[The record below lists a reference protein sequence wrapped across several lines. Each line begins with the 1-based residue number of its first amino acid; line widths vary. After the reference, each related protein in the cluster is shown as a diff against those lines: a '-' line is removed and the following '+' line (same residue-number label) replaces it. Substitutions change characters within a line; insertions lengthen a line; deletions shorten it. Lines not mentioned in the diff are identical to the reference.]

1 MKRGNDFV
9 VGLVVIGSVVAIVL
23 FSLWLGQAN
32 IGSKQRDVVARFTD
46 VGNAKVGNSVVIRG
60 VQAGRIQSIELEP
73 TGWVLVK
80 MSLDPDIKLPTNPVV
95 VLSESSM
102 FGEWQATIMERA
114 AAPDDADVQQQL
126 AQSAAVGRGS
136 ALPGARLPDIAQL
149 TAVAGRIAGDMS
161 RVADRFQVAFDD
173 RAANEL
179 RQSIRNFAD
188 LSAELERTVRSQ
200 SQSLTQLGSDVHK
213 TVGTINATAMAV
225 QRTADRVDSS
235 TSKGQIHQIM
245 DNVGQASA
253 DIKATSHD
261 LRDASHTLIATQQ
274 QLASVLTHADSVL
287 GKIDRGQGSLGLMV
301 NDPTLY
307 QNGDALL
314 SQMRELVAQIRAHP
328 RQYLSVKIF

>member
-149 TAVAGRIAGDMS
+149 TAVAGRIAGDIS

-261 LRDASHTLIATQQ
+261 LRDASHTLVATQQ

>member
-80 MSLDPDIKLPTNPVV
+80 MSLDPDIKLPSNPVV

-261 LRDASHTLIATQQ
+261 LRDASHTLVATQQ

>member
-80 MSLDPDIKLPTNPVV
+80 MSLDPDIKLPSNPVV

-235 TSKGQIHQIM
+235 TSKGQIRQIM

-261 LRDASHTLIATQQ
+261 LRDASHTLVATQQ

>member
-261 LRDASHTLIATQQ
+261 LRDASRTLVATQQ

>member
-23 FSLWLGQAN
+23 FALWLSQSS

-80 MSLDPDIKLPTNPVV
+80 MSLDPDIKLPSNPVV

-136 ALPGARLPDIAQL
+136 AIPGARLPDIAQL

-245 DNVGQASA
+245 DNVGQASV
-253 DIKATSHD
+253 DIKETSHD

-314 SQMRELVAQIRAHP
+314 SQMRELVAEIRAHP

>member
-23 FSLWLGQAN
+23 FALWLSQAS

-60 VQAGRIQSIELEP
+60 VQAGRIHSIELEP

-80 MSLDPDIKLPTNPVV
+80 MSLDPDIKLPSNPVV

-188 LSAELERTVRSQ
+188 LSAELERTVRTQ
-200 SQSLTQLGSDVHK
+200 SQSLTQLGSDVHRAM
-213 TVGTINATAMAV
+213 GTINATAVAV

-245 DNVGQASA
+245 DNVGTASE

-261 LRDASHTLIATQQ
+261 LRDASHSLIATQQ

-314 SQMRELVAQIRAHP
+314 SQMRELVAEIRAHP

>member
-1 MKRGNDFV
+1 
-9 VGLVVIGSVVAIVL
+9 VIGSVVAIVL

-261 LRDASHTLIATQQ
+261 LRDASHTLVATQQ
-274 QLASVLTHADSVL
+274 QLTSVLTHADSVL

>member
-1 MKRGNDFV
+1 MKRGNDFI
-9 VGLVVIGSVVAIVL
+9 VGLVVIGSIVAIVL
-23 FSLWLGQAN
+23 FSLWLSQAN
-32 IGSKQRDVVARFTD
+32 LGNKERDVVARFTD
-46 VGNAKVGNSVVIRG
+46 VGNAKVGNAVVIRG
-60 VQAGRIQSIELEP
+60 VQAGRIQSIELEA

-80 MSLDPDIKLPTNPVV
+80 MTLDPNMKLPSNPVV
-95 VLSESSM
+95 VLSEASM

-126 AQSAAVGRGS
+126 AQSAAVGRGN

-173 RAANEL
+173 RAAAEL

-188 LSAELERTVRSQ
+188 LSSELERTVRSQ
-200 SQSLTQLGSDVHK
+200 SQSFTQLGADVHK

-245 DNVGQASA
+245 DNVGSASE
-253 DIKATSHD
+253 DIKVTSHE
-261 LRDASHTLIATQQ
+261 LRDASHSLVATQQ
-274 QLASVLTHADSVL
+274 QLSSVLTHADSVL
-287 GKIDRGQGSLGLMV
+287 GKIDRGQGSLGMMV

-314 SQMRELVAQIRAHP
+314 SQMRELVAEIRAHP

>member
-261 LRDASHTLIATQQ
+261 LRDASHTLVATQQ

>member
-23 FSLWLGQAN
+23 FALWLSQAN
-32 IGSKQRDVVARFTD
+32 IGSTQRDVVARFTD

-60 VQAGRIQSIELEP
+60 VQAGRIHSIDLEP
-73 TGWVLVK
+73 TGWVLVT
-80 MSLDPDIKLPTNPVV
+80 MSLDPDIKLPSNPVV
-95 VLSESSM
+95 VLGESSM

-114 AAPDDADVQQQL
+114 GAPDDADVQQQL
-126 AQSAAVGRGS
+126 AQSGAVGRGR

-188 LSAELERTVRSQ
+188 MSAELERTARTQ
-200 SQSLTQLGSDVHK
+200 SQSLTQLGSDAHR
-213 TVGTINATAMAV
+213 TLGTINATAMAV

-245 DNVGQASA
+245 DNVGQASE
-253 DIKATSHD
+253 DIKVTSHD
-261 LRDASHTLIATQQ
+261 LRDASHTLVATQQ
-274 QLASVLTHADSVL
+274 QLTSVLTHADSVL

>member
-80 MSLDPDIKLPTNPVV
+80 MSLDPDIKLPANPVV

-261 LRDASHTLIATQQ
+261 LRDASHTLVATQQ

>member
-80 MSLDPDIKLPTNPVV
+80 MSLDPDIKLPSNPVV

>member
-235 TSKGQIHQIM
+235 TSKGQIRQIM

-261 LRDASHTLIATQQ
+261 LRDASHTLVATQQ

>member
-1 MKRGNDFV
+1 MKRGNDFI

-23 FSLWLGQAN
+23 FSLWLSQASL
-32 IGSKQRDVVARFTD
+32 GSKEKDVVARFTD

-60 VQAGRIQSIELEP
+60 VQAGRIQSIELET

-80 MSLDPDIKLPTNPVV
+80 MSLDQDIKLPSNPVV

-102 FGEWQATIMERA
+102 FGEWQATIMERS

-126 AQSAAVGRGS
+126 AQSAAVGRGN
-136 ALPGARLPDIAQL
+136 AIPGARLPDIAQL

-173 RAANEL
+173 RAAAEL

-200 SQSLTQLGSDVHK
+200 SQSLSQLGADVHK
-213 TVGTINATAMAV
+213 TVGTINATAVAV

-245 DNVGQASA
+245 DNVGQASE
-253 DIKATSHD
+253 DIKVTSHD
-261 LRDASHTLIATQQ
+261 LRDASHSLMATQQ
-274 QLASVLTHADSVL
+274 QLSSVLTHADSVL
-287 GKIDRGQGSLGLMV
+287 GKIDRGQGSLGMMV

-314 SQMRELVAQIRAHP
+314 SQMRELVAEIRAHP

>member
-102 FGEWQATIMERA
+102 FGEWQATIMERT

-261 LRDASHTLIATQQ
+261 LRDASHTLVATQQ

>member
-173 RAANEL
+173 SAANEL

-261 LRDASHTLIATQQ
+261 LRDASHTLVATQQ